1 MIRIPPRFAASPAAL
16 GPKAQRRWGA
26 IAARLNLNLAP
37 ASALGLT
44 MLTLSACGPSSATSQ
59 AGAADATP
67 PPVAVVVAEAV
78 RKTVPITGEYIAR
91 TVAVSTVDVKARVS
105 GLLTS
110 VDFEPGQV
118 VKRGQLLFTIAPDEY
133 DASLQ
138 ASRALLDKAK
148 ADLNKALSDTTPDV
162 KRAQLAQEQADLESA
177 VRKLD
182 RYRPLA
188 AQRAVTQVD
197 LDDAVAAEQVARSK
211 VIAAREMV
219 RDAVVQHHVG
229 IEQAR
234 AVVEQNEAAVK
245 KDEINL
251 GYTQIRAPVGGLI
264 GFVKVDK
271 GNVVG
276 PGSPALATIS
286 TIDPMGVE
294 FALTE
299 IDYLNLVHRLQ
310 DAKEHRAPDLPLDL
324 ILADNALYPQRGR
337 PQSLDRAVNPNTGT
351 IAVQGT
357 FPNPPGSLQILRPG
371 LFGRVR
377 IVLGFHRDA
386 VLVPQLAVVQ
396 QQSSDAVYVVD
407 KDNKVALRTI
417 RVGQRVGADYVVEAG
432 LKAGET
438 VVLEGTQKVQ
448 PGSTVVAAAPVSKE
462 R

>member
-1 MIRIPPRFAASPAAL
+1 VFRARSNPSCFLASPTPL
-16 GPKAQRRWGA
+16 RP
-26 IAARLNLNLAP
+26 IARNVRL
-37 ASALGLT
+37 SALSIAVAFAGC
-44 MLTLSACGPSSATSQ
+44 SSSSATET
-59 AGAADATP
+59 AETAATP
-67 PPVAVVVAEAV
+67 PPVPVVVAKIV
-78 RKTVPITGEYIAR
+78 QKTVPITGEYIAR
-91 TVAVSTVDVKARVS
+91 TVAVATVDVKARVS
-105 GLLTS
+105 GMLAG

-138 ASRALLDKAK
+138 ASRALLAKAK
-148 ADLNKALSDTTPDV
+148 ADLDKALSDTAPDV

-177 VRKLD
+177 VRRLA

-197 LDDAVAAEQVARSK
+197 LDDAIAAEQVARSK
-211 VIAAREMV
+211 VTAAQELV
-219 RDAVVQHHVG
+219 RDAVVQKRVA

-251 GYTQIRAPVGGLI
+251 SYTRIRAPVSGLI

-276 PGSPALATIS
+276 PASPPLATIS
-286 TIDPMGVE
+286 TIDPMGVQ

-310 DAKEHRAPDLPLDL
+310 DAKEHNAPDLPLDL
-324 ILADNALYPQRGR
+324 ILADNTPYPQHGR

-357 FPNPPGSLQILRPG
+357 FPNPPGSLDILRPG

-377 IVLGFHRDA
+377 IVLGFHRNA

-396 QQSSDAVYVVD
+396 QQSSDAVYLVD
-407 KDNKVALRTI
+407 KDDKVALRTI
-417 RVGQRVGADYVVEAG
+417 RVGQRVGSDYVVEAG
-432 LKAGET
+432 LKAGDT

-448 PGSTVVAAAPVSKE
+448 PGSTVIAAAPVSKE

>member
-1 MIRIPPRFAASPAAL
+1 LPGRF
-16 GPKAQRRWGA
+16 
-26 IAARLNLNLAP
+26 
-37 ASALGLT
+37 
-44 MLTLSACGPSSATSQ
+44 
-59 AGAADATP
+59 D
-67 PPVAVVVAEAV
+67 
-78 RKTVPITGEYIAR
+78 GE
-91 TVAVSTVDVKARVS
+91 D
-105 GLLTS
+105 
-110 VDFEPGQV
+110 
-118 VKRGQLLFTIAPDEY
+118 
-133 DASLQ
+133 
-138 ASRALLDKAK
+138 
-148 ADLNKALSDTTPDV
+148 
-162 KRAQLAQEQADLESA
+162 
-177 VRKLD
+177 
-182 RYRPLA
+182 
-188 AQRAVTQVD
+188 D
-197 LDDAVAAEQVARSK
+197 LDVDRGFVPRPAPFTLRRTKRS
-211 VIAAREMV
+211 R
-219 RDAVVQHHVG
+219 G
-229 IEQAR
+229 
-234 AVVEQNEAAVK
+234 K

-251 GYTQIRAPVGGLI
+251 GYTQIRAPVSGLI

-286 TIDPMGVE
+286 TIDTMGVQ

-310 DAKEHRAPDLPLDL
+310 DAKEHKAPDLPLDL
-324 ILADNALYPQRGR
+324 ILADNTRYPQHGR

-357 FPNPPGSLQILRPG
+357 FPNPPGSLDILRPG

-386 VLVPQLAVVQ
+386 ILVPQLAVVQ

-448 PGSTVVAAAPVSKE
+448 PGSTVAAAAPVSKE